1 MTSSPRD
8 SSFATAA
15 GSQAAPGGLAVSTRI
30 SGRRH
35 LLADIRKSW
44 ICYLF
49 ILPNLVGVLLFLAF
63 PVVFALYMSFTE
75 WDILTSPEFV
85 GLQNYRTMFTDDPL
99 FWTSLRNSAYYVLL
113 TVPTTMLIAL
123 GLAMAMNQ
131 AVRGIAFFRAAIYV
145 PVLTSAVAVA
155 FVWQWIFNYDF
166 GLLNAILDFFHLP
179 SVRWLT
185 SSRWAIISLAI
196 MSVWKSAGYFAV
208 ILFAALQ
215 GVPEVLHEA
224 AEIDGATAWRR
235 FLNIT
240 LPLIAPAL
248 LFVTVISVIGSFQVF
263 DQVYLVTG
271 NGGPGTATYVYN
283 LHLFNEGFKF
293 FHMGYAAALAYV
305 LFAILFVITYLQ
317 LRIGRDRA
325 TAAYDF
331 E

>member
-1 MTSSPRD
+1 MADRAGQTTFSGSVAPVRRGPRKR
-8 SSFATAA
+8 SV
-15 GSQAAPGGLAVSTRI
+15 LAE
-30 SGRRH
+30 
-35 LLADIRKSW
+35 IRKSW
-44 ICYLF
+44 TSYLF
-49 ILPNLVGVLLFLAF
+49 ILPNLIGVLVFLAF

-85 GLQNYRTMFTDDPL
+85 GLRNYREMFTDDPL
-99 FWTSLRNSAYYVLL
+99 FWVSLRNSAYYVLL
-113 TVPTTMLIAL
+113 TVPTTLVIAL

-166 GLLNAILDFFHLP
+166 GLLNAFLDLFNLP

-185 SSRWAIISLAI
+185 SSRWAMISLAI
-196 MSVWKSAGYFAV
+196 MSIWKSAGYFAV

-215 GVPEVLHEA
+215 GVPKVLHEA
-224 AEIDGATAWRR
+224 AEIDGASAWNR

-240 LPLIAPAL
+240 IPMIAPAL

-283 LHLFNEGFKF
+283 LHLFNEGFTF
-293 FHMGYAAALAYV
+293 FRMGYAAALAYV
-305 LFAILFVITYLQ
+305 LFAILFIITFIQ
-317 LRIGRDRA
+317 LRIGRQRA
-325 TAAYDF
+325 SAAYEF

>member
-1 MTSSPRD
+1 MVDR
-8 SSFATAA
+8 A
-15 GSQAAPGGLAVSTRI
+15 GQGSLSGSVAPARRGPVKRSILAE
-30 SGRRH
+30 
-35 LLADIRKSW
+35 IRKNWTS
-44 ICYLF
+44 YLF
-49 ILPNLVGVLLFLAF
+49 ILPNLIGVLVFLAF

-85 GLQNYRTMFTDDPL
+85 GLQNYREMFTDDPL
-99 FWTSLRNSAYYVLL
+99 FWVSLRNSAYYVLL
-113 TVPTTMLIAL
+113 TVPTTLLIAL

-166 GLLNAILDFFHLP
+166 GLLNAVLDVFNLP

-185 SSRWAIISLAI
+185 SSSWAMISLAI

-215 GVPEVLHEA
+215 GVPKVLHEA
-224 AEIDGATAWRR
+224 AEIDGASAWNR

-240 LPLIAPAL
+240 IPMIAPAL

-283 LHLFNEGFKF
+283 LHLFNEGFTF
-293 FHMGYAAALAYV
+293 FRMGYAAALAYV
-305 LFAILFVITYLQ
+305 LFAILFVITFIQ
-317 LRIGRDRA
+317 LRVGRQRA
-325 TAAYDF
+325 SAAYEF

>member
-1 MTSSPRD
+1 MSGVERAGKDAFPGSL
-8 SSFATAA
+8 TAGMA
-15 GSQAAPGGLAVSTRI
+15 GPA
-30 SGRRH
+30 RRS

-44 ICYLF
+44 TSYLF

-75 WDILTSPEFV
+75 WDILTDSKFV
-85 GLQNYRTMFTDDPL
+85 GLQNYREMLFDDPL
-99 FWTSLRNSAYYVLL
+99 FWTSLRNSAYYVIL
-113 TVPTTMLIAL
+113 TVPTTLIIAL
-123 GLAMAMNQ
+123 GLALAMNQ

-185 SSRWAIISLAI
+185 SSRWAMISLAI
-196 MSVWKSAGYFAV
+196 MAVWKSAGYFAV

-215 GVPEVLHEA
+215 GVPTVLHEA
-224 AEIDGATAWRR
+224 AKIDGAGAWNR
-235 FLNIT
+235 FINIT
-240 LPLIAPAL
+240 IPMIAPAL

-293 FHMGYAAALAYV
+293 FRMGYAAALAYV
-305 LFAILFVITYLQ
+305 LFAILFFITYIQ
-317 LRIGRDRA
+317 LRVGRSRA
-325 TAAYDF
+325 SSAYEF